1 MEKLK
6 EGTKANI
13 LIAYVGWHLRERPPC
28 INTFVI
34 MDVIDMTKSND
45 MNDSE
50 LVRICLQGEVD
61 EFKKIVSR
69 YRGKVMALALNILG
83 NYEDAEDACQD
94 SFIQAYRNLDRFDT
108 RKSFSNW
115 LFSILYNRC
124 LDQLRK
130 RSRFYNFFKRAKN
143 DPSLHSVNQ
152 ESYQSS
158 AQPLPQSILR
168 ELSPKERTVLFLW
181 AEEDYTSEEIASV
194 LRCSSSTA
202 RVHLFKARKKIKNI
216 LEK

>member
-1 MEKLK
+1 M
-6 EGTKANI
+6 N
-13 LIAYVGWHLRERPPC
+13 
-28 INTFVI
+28 VI
-34 MDVIDMTKSND
+34 EMTKPSD
-45 MNDSE
+45 MNDSQ
-50 LVRICLQGEVD
+50 LVSICLQGEVD
-61 EFKKIVSR
+61 EFKKIVGK

-124 LDQLRK
+124 FDQLRK
-130 RSRFYNFFKRAKN
+130 RSRFYNFFKRVKS
-143 DPSLHSVNQ
+143 DPSFHSVDLGSN
-152 ESYQSS
+152 QSS
-158 AQPLPQSILR
+158 AQPLSQSILR

-181 AEEDYTSEEIASV
+181 AEEGYTSEEIASV
-194 LRCSSSTA
+194 LRCSSSTV
-202 RVHLFKARKKIKNI
+202 RVHLFKARKKIKSI

>member
-1 MEKLK
+1 MK
-6 EGTKANI
+6 N
-13 LIAYVGWHLRERPPC
+13 
-28 INTFVI
+28 
-34 MDVIDMTKSND
+34 SND
-45 MNDSE
+45 MNDSQ
-50 LVRICLQGEVD
+50 LIRICLQGEVD
-61 EFKKIVSR
+61 EFKKIVDR

-130 RSRFYNFFKRAKN
+130 RRRFYNFFKRAKS
-143 DPSLHSVNQ
+143 DPSFYHVHQ
-152 ESYQSS
+152 ESNKRS
-158 AQPLPQSILR
+158 AQPLTRSILR

-181 AEEDYTSEEIASV
+181 AEEGYTSEEIASV

-202 RVHLFKARKKIKNI
+202 RVHLFKARKKIKDR

>member
-1 MEKLK
+1 MK
-6 EGTKANI
+6 I
-13 LIAYVGWHLRERPPC
+13 
-28 INTFVI
+28 
-34 MDVIDMTKSND
+34 SND
-45 MNDSE
+45 MSDSQ
-50 LVRICLQGEVD
+50 LVRSCLQGEVD

-94 SFIQAYRNLDRFDT
+94 SFIQAYRNLDRFDI

-130 RSRFYNFFKRAKN
+130 RSRFYNFFKRAKS
-143 DPSLHSVNQ
+143 DPSLHNVNQ
-152 ESYQSS
+152 ESSQSS
-158 AQPLPQSILR
+158 AQPLAQSILR

-181 AEEDYTSEEIASV
+181 AEEGYTSEEIASV

-202 RVHLFKARKKIKNI
+202 RVHLFKARKKIKNR